1 MVKIN
6 SKDNEEQKPI
16 HLENN
21 DKTCQFFF
29 ACFLWQ
35 MIDKYAENLFTVLED
50 VLFERYS
57 GIGLSWGDSI
67 VVLFLFY

>member
-1 MVKIN
+1 
-6 SKDNEEQKPI
+6 
-16 HLENN
+16 
-21 DKTCQFFF
+21 
-29 ACFLWQ
+29 

-67 VVLFLFY
+67 VVLFLFYWIVKRAWNEIVQSFSILSIL